1 DYSPDT
7 ITVARANSGLNTI
20 SLAKGNNDLADNV
33 SNGTSSTTGDRSMHF
48 AVSINN
54 GSTNAISNAQTIIN
68 LPSERNGSGF
78 DFHLNGA
85 SSVTYSGSTPLTFK
99 YSTSSFNF
107 KNGEDTEGYQP
118 NTISFVTADK
128 VTDWSSIK
136 SILVEIPSLPA

>member
-1 DYSPDT
+1 RDRNVTGVQTCALPIS
-7 ITVARANSGLNTI
+7 RAISGLNTI
-20 SLAKGNNDLADNV
+20 SLAKGNKDLADNL

-85 SSVTYSGSTPLTFK
+85 SPLTYSATTPLASK
-99 YSTSSFNF
+99 YSTASYNF
-107 KNGEDTEGYQP
+107 
-118 NTISFVTADK
+118 
-128 VTDWSSIK
+128 
-136 SILVEIPSLPA
+136 